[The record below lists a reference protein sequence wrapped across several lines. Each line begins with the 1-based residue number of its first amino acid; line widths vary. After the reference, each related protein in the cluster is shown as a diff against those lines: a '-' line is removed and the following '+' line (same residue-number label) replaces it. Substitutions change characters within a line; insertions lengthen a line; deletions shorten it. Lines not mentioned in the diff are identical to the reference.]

1 MNPMMKAVNSLF
13 NHFGTRGIYEG
24 LEVLFILSETDEIV
38 GVGFAKAHTSTIT
51 MRVRVSDAPHL
62 SIGEEIVTDDKTYK
76 VMSNPSKESHRL
88 IWSLEVVC
96 S

>member
-1 MNPMMKAVNSLF
+1 MKPMMKAVNSLF

-24 LEVLFILSETDEIV
+24 REVLFILSEPDEIV

-62 SIGEEIVTDDKTYK
+62 LIGEEIVTDAKTYK
-76 VMSNPSKESHRL
+76 VMSTPITERHRL
-88 IWSLEVVC
+88 IWR
-96 S
+96 